1 MAASR
6 RAFCIHGHFYQ
17 PSREDPLTGRVPV
30 EEGAA
35 PYENWNE
42 RILDHCYAPNAVL
55 QNFEKISFNLGPTL
69 FNWLDMRDPHTA
81 ALIVEQDMRNVRRYG
96 VGNAMAQPYHHTI
109 LPLSTRTDKLTQV
122 RWGIADFERRFG
134 HRPGGMW
141 LPEAAVDDETLDV
154 LAECGIEFTILAP
167 WQADTPHLDITHP
180 YRVELSSGRSIAVFF
195 YDADC
200 STRISFD
207 PLSTENADEFLA
219 RVIQP
224 RFNAGDQPQ
233 ILLAASDGELYG
245 HHQPFRD
252 KFLQRLMRGA
262 AETSDI
268 EATFPALWLLQ
279 NPAQETIRIRQ
290 NTSWSCHH
298 GVSRWKETCGCTPHG
313 DWKTHLR
320 KALDTLA
327 VDIDQQYVE
336 ICSPLVY
343 TPWELRHEYIRVV
356 NGEISVEGLIQL
368 YARRELTNEEMRAVD
383 MLLAAQFERQRMFTS
398 CGWFFEDFD
407 RIEPRNVVAYA
418 AQAVWLTYLVSR
430 KDLTLRARELFS
442 TVRSWRTGL
451 HGDRVF
457 DERLARAQA
466 MRRKLETEAV
476 VPA

>member
-1 MAASR
+1 MAAFR

-17 PSREDPLTGRVPV
+17 PSREDPLTGRIPL

-55 QNFEKISFNLGPTL
+55 QNYEKISFNLGPTL

-81 ALIVEQDMRNVRRYG
+81 ALIVEQDLRNVRRFG

-109 LPLSTRTDKLTQV
+109 LPLASRIDKLTQV

-134 HRPGGMW
+134 HRPAGMW
-141 LPEAAVDDETLDV
+141 LPETAADDETLDV

-167 WQADTPHLDITHP
+167 WQADTPQLDSTRP
-180 YRVELSSGRSIAVFF
+180 YRVELANGRSIAVFF
-195 YDADC
+195 YDAEI

-207 PLSTENADEFLA
+207 PAATSNADSFLNSYIA
-219 RVIQP
+219 P
-224 RFNAGDQPQ
+224 RFTSADQPQ
-233 ILLAASDGELYG
+233 LVLAASDGELYG
-245 HHQPFRD
+245 HHQSFRD

-262 AETSDI
+262 AENRDI
-268 EATFPALWLLQ
+268 EVTYPALWLLE
-279 NPAQETIRIRQ
+279 NPPTETIRIRP

-298 GVSRWKETCGCTPHG
+298 GISRWKEACGCTPQG
-313 DWKTHLR
+313 DWKEHLR
-320 KALDTLA
+320 QALDALA
-327 VDIDQQYVE
+327 AEIDRLYLDAVT
-336 ICSPLVY
+336 PLVY

-356 NGEISVEGLIQL
+356 IGETSVERLIQL
-368 YARRELTNEEMRAVD
+368 YARRELSYAEIRAVD

-418 AQAVWLTYLVSR
+418 AQAVWLTYLATHI
-430 KDLTLRARELFS
+430 DLSGRARELLA
-442 TVRSWRTGL
+442 TVQSWRSGL
-451 HGDRVF
+451 RGDRVF
-457 DERLARAQA
+457 DERLERAQSF
-466 MRRKLETEAV
+466 RRKIELDV

>member
-17 PSREDPLTGRVPV
+17 PSREDPLTGRIPL

-81 ALIVEQDMRNVRRYG
+81 ALIVEQDLSNVRRFG

-109 LPLSTRTDKLTQV
+109 LPLATRMDKLTQV

-134 HRPGGMW
+134 HRPAGMW
-141 LPEAAVDDETLDV
+141 LPETAADDETLDV

-167 WQADTPHLDITHP
+167 WQADKPHLDGTRP
-180 YRVELSSGRSIAVFF
+180 YRVELASGRSIAVFF
-195 YDADC
+195 YDADI

-207 PLSTENADEFLA
+207 PDATSNADSFLNTFIA
-219 RVIQP
+219 P
-224 RFNAGDQPQ
+224 RFTPADRPQ
-233 ILLAASDGELYG
+233 LVLAASDGELYG

-262 AETSDI
+262 AENSDI
-268 EATFPALWLLQ
+268 QVTYPALWLLE
-279 NPAQETIRIRQ
+279 NPPTETIRIRE

-313 DWKTHLR
+313 DWKERLR

-327 VDIDQQYVE
+327 VEIDRLYLDTV
-336 ICSPLVY
+336 SPLVY

-356 NGEISVEGLIQL
+356 IGETSVEGLIQL
-368 YARRELTNEEMRAVD
+368 YARRELSNAEIRTVD

-418 AQAVWLTYLVSR
+418 AQAVWLTYLSTR
-430 KDLTLRARELFS
+430 TDLSGRARELLAP
-442 TVRSWRTGL
+442 VRSWRSGL
-451 HGDRVF
+451 RGDRVF
-457 DERLARAQA
+457 DERLARAQSF
-466 MRRKLETEAV
+466 RRKIELDV
-476 VPA
+476 VTA